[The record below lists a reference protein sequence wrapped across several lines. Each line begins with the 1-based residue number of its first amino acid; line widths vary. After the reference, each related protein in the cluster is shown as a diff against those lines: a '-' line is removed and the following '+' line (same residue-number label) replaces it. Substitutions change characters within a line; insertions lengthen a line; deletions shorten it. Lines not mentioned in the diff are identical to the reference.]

1 MGSGA
6 IRREAASICRL
17 NVSDDAEGDGT
28 AARRLAALVSVFP
41 AAGHANPT
49 LMLVALSM
57 RLADHL
63 QERLAEERRPLPGSQ
78 PSRQVS

>member
-1 MGSGA
+1 
-6 IRREAASICRL
+6 
-17 NVSDDAEGDGT
+17 
-28 AARRLAALVSVFP
+28 
-41 AAGHANPT
+41 
-49 LMLVALSM
+49 MLVALSM